1 LHVGED
7 GRLYAINPEAGFFD
21 RVEGSSY
28 STSRATMETLS
39 KNTIFTNV
47 ALTPDNDVW
56 WEGMTKQ
63 EPANLIDWKGK
74 PWTPSSVDSSG
85 VKIKAAHPNS
95 RFTVPIAQCPILDSS
110 WEDPK
115 GVPISAI
122 IFGGRR
128 SSTVPLVHQSFN
140 WKHGTFMGAAVSSE
154 QTTAA
159 EGKVGEL
166 RHDPFAMLPFC
177 GYNMADYFEHWLSMT
192 TRTDPIKLP
201 KIFYV
206 NWFKKQNNK
215 FLWPGFGENSRVLKW
230 VYERLDNEQNAVE
243 TPIGY
248 IPKPGALDVSGL
260 SVPGDDLKE
269 LFRIDSGEWRKE
281 AAEMRNYLKQ
291 FGTKTPK
298 GIMDELQLLENRLS

>member
-1 LHVGED
+1 MKT
-7 GRLYAINPEAGFFD
+7 I
-21 RVEGSSY
+21 
-28 STSRATMETLS
+28 T
-39 KNTIFTNV
+39 KNTLFTNV
-47 ALTPDNDVW
+47 ARTPDNDVW

-63 EPANLIDWKGK
+63 EPANLTDWKGK
-74 PWTPSSVDSSG
+74 PWTPSTVDASG

-128 SSTVPLVHQSFN
+128 SSTVPLVHQSFS

-177 GYNMADYFEHWLSMT
+177 GYNMADYFDHWLSMT
-192 TRTDPIKLP
+192 TRTESFKLP

-206 NWFKKQNNK
+206 NWFKKHNNK

-230 VYERLDNEQNAVE
+230 IYERVDNELNAVE

-248 IPKPGALDVSGL
+248 VPKPGALDVSGL
-260 SVPGDDLKE
+260 SVPDNDLKE
-269 LFRIDSGEWRKE
+269 LFRIDPGEWRGE